1 MKPALV
7 VQAALTLICLH
18 ATACGQTQLQESDR
32 AVIAFD
38 FQIQKFTESA
48 RSNGIELVE
57 LLEIKLPGLLREHTL
72 SEIERIDGSFNLP
85 SELSHVTGLTP
96 GQDLPGDGFVHID
109 LLPLMQQSV
118 LLTFWSSSTLR

>member
-57 LLEIKLPGLLREHTL
+57 LLEIKLPGLLSDVLVKTIGF
-72 SEIERIDGSFNLP
+72 SNLAALGRGAELVFSLWRYLEGTPPGNLFLATVHVIPKP
-85 SELSHVTGLTP
+85 SEAA
-96 GQDLPGDGFVHID
+96 
-109 LLPLMQQSV
+109 
-118 LLTFWSSSTLR
+118 